1 MFSPLLLNESKV
13 GGYPAVFL
21 GREFKLRISSFL
33 LRCKM
38 DTETEEL
45 LLFLLSICPGVRVQL
60 GASLLALMIKNL
72 PAMQETEVCLGQ
84 EDPLE
89 KRMATHSSILFFFF
103 FF

>member
-45 LLFLLSICPGVRVQL
+45 LLFLLSICPG
-60 GASLLALMIKNL
+60 NL
-72 PAMQETEVCLGQ
+72 IGKWWAFHFVECAYIHVFK
-84 EDPLE
+84 D
-89 KRMATHSSILFFFF
+89 
-103 FF
+103 